1 MPLMHAEKYH
11 FFNKKFFLAVKM
23 GILRGFYAEFAKI
36 YIYILKHLRQFVAAI
51 RKSNL
56 TNMFFVKRTG
66 TGSCFPNQHETNQ
79 VIFLIS

>member
-1 MPLMHAEKYH
+1 MHAEKYH
-11 FFNKKFFLAVKM
+11 FFNKKIFLAVKM
-23 GILRGFYAEFAKI
+23 GILRGFYAEFAKIYI

-66 TGSCFPNQHETNQ
+66 KGSCFPNQQETNQ

>member
-1 MPLMHAEKYH
+1 MHAEKYH
-11 FFNKKFFLAVKM
+11 FFNKKIFLAVKM

-56 TNMFFVKRTG
+56 TNMF
-66 TGSCFPNQHETNQ
+66 
-79 VIFLIS
+79 L